1 MHFPCPGSQ
10 SQAGTA
16 GVATAIAA
24 SPSPYSSARG
34 VGPMV
39 GTTAR
44 CLSAPE
50 PL

>member
-1 MHFPCPGSQ
+1 MRFPCPGSQ

-16 GVATAIAA
+16 GVATTIAA
-24 SPSPYSSARG
+24 SPSPYSSTCG

-39 GTTAR
+39 GTTAQCR
-44 CLSAPE
+44 SAPE